1 MKPDNGQHVIVCRS
15 YGDFRTYAC
24 TLENARAILAAHLD
38 ALPREVNAVAS
49 LLADE
54 SRAVKPVEARLIVEA
69 FAEVL
74 DKAVGE
80 ESPKLRRLLHGPSA
94 RAGAVDERPPVSVTE
109 ADQQAL
115 VLWLFKHGLSAA
127 PLDAKLADKL
137 DELHPENDLALLE
150 PFARRMGRPICYV
163 RYPEYLEAA
172 RALGTLH
179 ANRWKEDA
187 AEARVVER
195 YLEFVRQWLVD
206 TSDTT
211 YEVSTLQA
219 SFK

>member
-1 MKPDNGQHVIVCRS
+1 MQPDNGQHVIVCRS
-15 YGDFRTYAC
+15 YGNFHTYAC
-24 TLENARAILAAHLD
+24 TVDNARAILAAHLD
-38 ALPREVNAVAS
+38 TLPREVNDVAS

-54 SRAVKPVEARLIVEA
+54 ALSVKPVEARLVVEA

-74 DKAVGE
+74 GKPVGD
-80 ESPKLRRLLHGPSA
+80 ESPKLRRLLYGPLP
-94 RAGAVDERPPVSVTE
+94 RAGVADERPLANVSE

-137 DELHPENDLALLE
+137 NELHPEKDLTLLE
-150 PFARRMGRPICYV
+150 PFARRMGKPVHYV

-172 RALGTLH
+172 RALGTLL

-187 AEARVVER
+187 AEDRVVER
-195 YLEFVRQWLVD
+195 YLSFVREWLVD

-211 YEVSTLQA
+211 YQVSTLEA
-219 SFK
+219 TFE